1 MSEISSTNNFV
12 EIIGPDTTKDQFV
25 DAVKKALKPDEVKEL
40 GEVETAA
47 EKIVESMSYFGV
59 FSSDPDATMSK
70 DAFAVTGGSDFNT
83 NERDIIWNVFNRLGI
98 VTKAED
104 KFQDDHLP
112 TRFKL
117 ANGLVKM
124 LQDHKNGFLE

>member
-40 GEVETAA
+40 SGVETAA

-59 FSSDPDATMSK
+59 FSLDPDATLSK
-70 DAFAVTGGSDFNT
+70 DAFAVTGGQDFNADEK
-83 NERDIIWNVFNRLGI
+83 NMVWNVFNRLGI

-104 KFQDDHLP
+104 KFQDERFP

-117 ANGLVKM
+117 VKGLVEM
-124 LQDHKNGFLE
+124 LSDHKNGFLE

>member
-25 DAVKKALKPDEVKEL
+25 DAVKKSLKPDEVKEL
-40 GEVETAA
+40 GGVETAA

-70 DAFAVTGGSDFNT
+70 DAFAVTGGSDLNT
-83 NERDIIWNVFNRLGI
+83 NEIDIVWNVFNRLGI

-117 ANGLVKM
+117 ANGLVEM